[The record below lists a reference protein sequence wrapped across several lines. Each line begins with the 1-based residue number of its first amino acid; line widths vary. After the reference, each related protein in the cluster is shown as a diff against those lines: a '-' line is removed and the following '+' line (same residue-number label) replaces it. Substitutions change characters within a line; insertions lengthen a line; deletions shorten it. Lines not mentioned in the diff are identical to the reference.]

1 MAIFAT
7 SSALTAATIQ
17 LISDQGIAATDQS
30 AQDQAQ
36 AQLQA
41 DTDTETAFAAAYN
54 VAEQAY
60 TSAVATSN
68 QDQMASENA
77 QQAAAV
83 AEANATAAANA
94 ASLAAATTAPT
105 LNVTGP
111 VNISNATGA
120 AGINWTNSIVSNKH
134 RDGD

>member
-1 MAIFAT
+1 MINDE
-7 SSALTAATIQ
+7 STAAT
-17 LISDQGIAATDQS
+17 AQS
-30 AQDQAQ
+30 AQDQAY

-60 TSAVATSN
+60 TSALATSN

-77 QQAAAV
+77 QQAAAL

-94 ASLAAATTAPT
+94 ASAATTAPT

-111 VNISNATGA
+111 VSISNARA
-120 AGINWTNSIVSNKH
+120 LRASIGRIRSS
-134 RDGD
+134 RTAP